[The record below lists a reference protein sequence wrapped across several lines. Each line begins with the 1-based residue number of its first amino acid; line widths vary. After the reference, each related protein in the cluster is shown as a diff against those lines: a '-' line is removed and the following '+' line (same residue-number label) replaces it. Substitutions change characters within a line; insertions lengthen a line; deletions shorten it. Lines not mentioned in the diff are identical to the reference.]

1 MVEARGNRL
10 RQLAHIVLSQQD
22 PTIDRFVGRTV
33 VSNSTVKKEALRSVQ
48 NQSSEGRMAE
58 ALVESGIVSR
68 DEKIGIVPVGE
79 DPRGDIAV
87 NGGAVINASICD
99 GAVFPWGR
107 NTGLRL
113 VLVVQKF
120 GQNDGLKRMTKPHF
134 LGSSQRGVVINIDRK
149 DLTFGENA
157 TLNNAHRDRKT
168 GRSRASTRGASNIAL
183 TNCLLRLVM
192 ESDAFK
198 SAKAQSAQPQTAR

>member
-1 MVEARGNRL
+1 MSRF
-10 RQLAHIVLSQQD
+10 RQLAHIGLAQENPGID
-22 PTIDRFVGRTV
+22 KLIGKMFPTI
-33 VSNSTVKKEALRSVQ
+33 NKKREALIAVQ
-48 NQSSEGRMAE
+48 NENEQGRMAE
-58 ALVESGIVSR
+58 ALVESGIVFR
-68 DEKIGIVPVGE
+68 DEKIGIVPVVE

-99 GAVFPWGR
+99 GTAFPWGR
-107 NTGLRL
+107 KTGPRL
-113 VLVVQKF
+113 VLVIQKF

-134 LGSSQRGVVINIDRK
+134 LGSSQRGVVINKDRE
-149 DLTFGENA
+149 DLAFGENV
-157 TLNNAHRDRKT
+157 TLNVHRDRKT
-168 GRSRASTRGASNIAL
+168 GRSKASTTGASNIAL